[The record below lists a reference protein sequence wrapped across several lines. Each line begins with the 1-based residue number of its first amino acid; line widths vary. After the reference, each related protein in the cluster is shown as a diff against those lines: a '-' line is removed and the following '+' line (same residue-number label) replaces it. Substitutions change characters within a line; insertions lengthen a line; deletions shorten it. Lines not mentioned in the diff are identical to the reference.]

1 MKRLFTIGAIVL
13 FGHIAGVLHAQ
24 TGDNV
29 DQAWVTQNL
38 TSMPLAFTQN
48 VGQWPDSVLYRADA
62 GGATMWFT
70 TEGAV
75 YQFTRSVPGDEP
87 QAGPVDPMRELDR
100 EPEQY
105 ESMTIRAS
113 FAGANSNPQV
123 VGLEEMEYKCNYF
136 IGNDPNEWH
145 TDVPNY
151 EAIVL
156 EEVYDGI
163 DLKYYGNGKQMEYD
177 FIVSP
182 GADFSQIQIEYE
194 GAESISVNASGE
206 LVVETEWG
214 EVVEQK
220 PVIYQMVNNS
230 RIPVTGV
237 YSLKSDN
244 SFGFKMTGDFD
255 SSLPL
260 VIDPVLTYSTFLAGS
275 DSDVGCAIAVD
286 GSGCAFVTGWT
297 MSSDFPT
304 ENAWNDSYNG
314 DSDVFVTKFSASGNS
329 LLYSTFL
336 GGGGTDLGYS
346 IAIDGSGCAYVTGC
360 TYSSDFPT
368 ENAWDDSFNGGNWD
382 VFVTKFSAAGNT
394 LLYSTFLGGSDY
406 DLGYSIAIDGSGC
419 AYVTGYTTSSDFPT
433 ENAWDDSY
441 NGDSDVF
448 VTKFSAAG
456 NTLLYS
462 TFLGGSDSDV
472 GYGIAV
478 DGSGCAYV
486 TGCTYSSDFPT
497 ENAWDYTL
505 GSWDVFVTKFSAS
518 GNSLLYSTFLGGG
531 GYDYGRGIGV
541 DGSSC
546 AYVTGYTTSSDFPTE
561 NAWDDSFNGGSYD
574 AFVTKF
580 SAAGN
585 SLLYSTFLAGSDSD
599 VGYGIA
605 VDGSGCAYV
614 TGRTESSDFPTENA
628 WDDSYN
634 GGDWDVFV
642 TKFSEPSDVDGDGV
656 LDDLDN
662 CPASYNPNQEDND
675 GDDVGDACDLDD
687 DNDGVVDATDTD
699 PLDPDVCEDSDSDG
713 CDDCA
718 VGSDDFGPLADN
730 LPSNDGTDT
739 DADGICDAG
748 DNCPLDANPG
758 QEDSDGDNIGDV
770 CDGCCVGRVGDA
782 NGQGD
787 YPDEVTLADIMLM
800 VDALFISSDCTKFAC
815 PDEADVNQSG
825 GVNPLQSAC
834 LNYVTLGDIMILVDF
849 LFITGPETAVL
860 PDCL

>member
-1 MKRLFTIGAIVL
+1 
-13 FGHIAGVLHAQ
+13 
-24 TGDNV
+24 
-29 DQAWVTQNL
+29 
-38 TSMPLAFTQN
+38 
-48 VGQWPDSVLYRADA
+48 
-62 GGATMWFT
+62 
-70 TEGAV
+70 
-75 YQFTRSVPGDEP
+75 
-87 QAGPVDPMRELDR
+87 
-100 EPEQY
+100 
-105 ESMTIRAS
+105 
-113 FAGANSNPQV
+113 
-123 VGLEEMEYKCNYF
+123 
-136 IGNDPNEWH
+136 
-145 TDVPNY
+145 
-151 EAIVL
+151 
-156 EEVYDGI
+156 
-163 DLKYYGNGKQMEYD
+163 
-177 FIVSP
+177 
-182 GADFSQIQIEYE
+182 
-194 GAESISVNASGE
+194 
-206 LVVETEWG
+206 
-214 EVVEQK
+214 
-220 PVIYQMVNNS
+220 
-230 RIPVTGV
+230 VTG
-237 YSLKSDN
+237 
-244 SFGFKMTGDFD
+244 
-255 SSLPL
+255 
-260 VIDPVLTYSTFLAGS
+260 STS
-275 DSDVGCAIAVD
+275 
-286 GSGCAFVTGWT
+286 
-297 MSSDFPT
+297 
-304 ENAWNDSYNG
+304 
-314 DSDVFVTKFSASGNS
+314 
-329 LLYSTFL
+329 
-336 GGGGTDLGYS
+336 
-346 IAIDGSGCAYVTGC
+346 
-360 TYSSDFPT
+360 SSDFPT
-368 ENAWDDSFNGGNWD
+368 ENAWDDSYNGDRD

-394 LLYSTFLGGSDY
+394 LLYSTFLGGSSYDY
-406 DLGYSIAIDGSGC
+406 
-419 AYVTGYTTSSDFPT
+419 
-433 ENAWDDSY
+433 
-441 NGDSDVF
+441 
-448 VTKFSAAG
+448 
-456 NTLLYS
+456 
-462 TFLGGSDSDV
+462 

-478 DGSGCAYV
+478 DASGCAYV